1 MRSSSRSKILLGGFA
16 AIVVLAVAGS
26 LFYGLKKK
34 HDLESSAT
42 ASAADATARLREA
55 AGIALDA
62 PQAAER
68 LQAHADVLAQNLER
82 LRREDVSRNKALADA
97 AELYLVDVQAILHV
111 QANAARALAAS
122 RASRRALSAHIEHAE
137 GRGPGWIQR
146 ALALKEKAERDNFDY
161 RTALGALAALY
172 FAHRES
178 QDKMRAAAPGTPL
191 LEEAERAR
199 LHQAAKDAEAQA
211 VQDLEQLRRLPIG

>member
-1 MRSSSRSKILLGGFA
+1 MQSSIRSKILLGGFA
-16 AIVVLAVAGS
+16 ALIALGIAGS

-42 ASAADATARLREA
+42 QSAADATARLREA

-68 LQAHADVLAQNLER
+68 LQAHADVLGQYLER
-82 LRREDVSRNKALADA
+82 LRAEDVSRNRALAEA

-122 RASRRALSAHIEHAE
+122 RASRRALARHIENAE
-137 GRGPGWIQR
+137 GRGTGWIQR
-146 ALALKEKAERDNFDY
+146 ALALKQKAERDNFDY

-172 FAHRES
+172 YAHPES
-178 QDKMRAAAPGTPL
+178 QDKLRAVAPGTPL
-191 LEEAERAR
+191 LADEERLR
-199 LHQAAKDAEAQA
+199 LHQAAKDAENAA
-211 VQDLEQLRRLPIG
+211 EQDLEQLRRLPIG